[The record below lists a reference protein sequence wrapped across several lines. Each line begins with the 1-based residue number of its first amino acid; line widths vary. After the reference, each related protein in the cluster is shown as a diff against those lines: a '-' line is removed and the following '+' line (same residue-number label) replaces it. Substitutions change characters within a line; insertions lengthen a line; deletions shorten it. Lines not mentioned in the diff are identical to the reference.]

1 MQDKMRMTAAV
12 LAAGSTLITATTV
25 DAGGGPIV
33 EGAKVRHGQAK
44 FERNG
49 NSLRIRSG
57 QRTIIDY
64 SRFDIPVGASVEFAQ
79 ANASSRVLNRI
90 NSAAPSQI
98 MGSLSSNG
106 KVYFINPA
114 GVVFGKNAR
123 IDVNGLFAGAGR
135 MSDGDF
141 LRGVDRLTDMRGTVR
156 NEGSIKAINE
166 VVLAGRTVVNTGEIS
181 TSGKGLVALVAGDT
195 VTLHRAGSRVGV
207 QVAGGAQALQ
217 PGGAGVVQHGTI
229 RTPGGRLVA
238 TSGDIA
244 SLAVDLGG
252 SVVASAIDVDG
263 GARGEVRLSGTLDAS
278 GKSNGRPVGGQVR
291 VTAGG
296 IEVTSS
302 ASINAD
308 GRNGGGTVLV
318 GGGVQGQDATLRN
331 AQRLRVAD
339 GAVISADATVNGD
352 GGTIALW
359 SNHRTDFAG
368 YASARGAGA
377 SGNGGFVEAS
387 GKKHL
392 LYQGMANLLGSGEGS
407 NGTLL
412 IDPGYLTVQNVF
424 GGVDTMS
431 IAQVNAALGVGNLV
445 IQNSGVSQDDG
456 IKWTATKPIVGLNTS
471 SLTLNAVGAGADVLI
486 SAAPNFGTWTGD
498 FIAQTQAGDVVVAPL
513 IKRPNGGNITLSAGG
528 GGVVSFKGAGV
539 QTANS
544 NITVNGPALL
554 GVNASFDAGTGNVL
568 FSDSVTGD
576 GVARNLAVNS
586 TGSTT
591 FTGDLVNIRGLTT
604 NVGGTTTIGG
614 DVALNAFSTIN
625 DAVFLTA
632 GTHTVTNSSA
642 GSTLFAG
649 TVSGPGSLVVNQ
661 GNGLLSFSN
670 TTQAISGI
678 GGLTVNATG
687 GVAFSGKVDGAFD
700 MSINAA
706 NVSFNGAVGSVT
718 PLNSITIPNGYTL
731 ITAPLVATSGDQ
743 RYYDI
748 RLGAKV
754 MPNSSSTLEGAN
766 VIVGRHITRSGTGI
780 RNLTVNSPGVFSV
793 AGNVTNI
800 DNLTSDAPGSFSL
813 GGNISLTD
821 QLVVNDRMDLLNT
834 SNIVAVNGI
843 TLDDVDAGTNSLTLG
858 STGTVALNGDLTRL
872 ANFTIAPT
880 GNTVLNG
887 SVTGTGTMLFRN
899 PLTVGGVG
907 QNRTVTTAGA
917 SNVTFQGTVNGPG
930 NLLVNAGTGTVR
942 FNSTVGATTGL
953 GALTVNSSGAVNF
966 LGTVDGATDLLVR
979 TSGLTTFN
987 ASVGA
992 NTALDSIQVDGPT
1005 LIAGGGTMRTTGN
1018 QAYGGAVTLGLDT
1031 LLSSLAGGSLAL
1043 NGTVNGA
1050 FDLTATSTGLTT
1062 LGGAVGN
1069 STALTSLTIGGPVA
1083 LNGGSV
1089 TTTGAQSYGAAT
1101 LGTNATLTS
1110 TGGGTVDFTSTIDG
1124 ARSLAIGTTGLTT
1137 LGGAVGGTN
1146 ALTSLGVTGP
1156 LALNGGAVTTTGNQT
1171 YGGAVTLGSD
1181 TTLSST
1187 GGGTIDFTQT
1197 LDGAQALAVNNTGGT
1212 TRLGGVVGGTLA
1224 LSQLIVNG
1232 ATQFD
1237 GGSVTTTGQQ
1247 LYGNATLGMSTTLLS
1262 TGGGNIGLSDVAG
1275 NGQFLAVHTGG
1286 NAAFNGDM
1294 GNLLGLLSSA
1304 GGSTTIG
1311 GDIGAVGDIAI
1322 FDDVLLTVGSH
1333 DLNSAAG
1340 SVFFG
1345 STVDGPGSL
1354 ASTAAAG
1361 TTFTGAVGG
1370 NSPLA
1375 ALLVN
1380 GSSTFSGGSATT
1392 VGDLSLLGPSL
1403 FTASTSLNSGG
1414 IITLGGAA
1422 NAGAFDLSLFA
1433 SGIRFANGILV
1444 SGQNLSFT
1452 GPMTALGDVTFNATN
1467 TLSLLGDLLA
1477 DSGQLELGT
1486 PSLIVLGGS
1495 IDSLNTLFFRSDV
1508 RVEGLRSVTVRN
1520 GTNAIFEG
1528 TVNGTTFEDD
1538 TLLVFSSGLT
1548 QFQQDVGNSMRM
1560 LRLETDHPGTIGVA
1574 PSANAII
1581 VIYGELVPPPDPGT
1595 GGGAALARS
1604 YSSMW
1609 ESILRLGDSR
1619 KMGMVD
1625 YRRSGQTLLTA
1636 DLDTGVATGA
1646 FAVSPIEG
1654 TE

>member
-33 EGAKVRHGQAK
+33 EGAKVRHGQAR

-57 QRTIIDY
+57 HRTIIDY

-79 ANASSRVLNRI
+79 ANANSRVLNRI

-135 MSDGDF
+135 MSNSDF

-156 NEGSIKAINE
+156 NEGSIKAVNE

-181 TSGKGLVALVAGDT
+181 TGGNGLVALVAGDT

-252 SVVASAIDVDG
+252 SVVASAVDIDG
-263 GARGEVRLSGTLDAS
+263 GRNGQVRISGRVDAS
-278 GKSNGRPVGGQVR
+278 GESNSRPVGGQVR

-308 GRNGGGTVLV
+308 GRNGGGTVLI

-352 GGTIALW
+352 GGTIAMW
-359 SNHRTDFAG
+359 SDHRTDFAG
-368 YASARGAGA
+368 FASARGAGA
-377 SGNGGFVEAS
+377 AGNGGFVEAS

-392 LYQGMANLLGSGEGS
+392 LYQGMANLLGSGEGA

-412 IDPGYLTVQNVF
+412 VDPGYLTVQNVF

-445 IQNSGVSQDDG
+445 IQNSGASQDDG

-486 SAAPNFGTWTGD
+486 SNAPNFGTWKGD

-528 GGVVSFKGAGV
+528 GGVVSFKGAGI
-539 QTANS
+539 QTTNS
-544 NITVNGPALL
+544 NITVNGPTLL
-554 GVNASFDAGTGNVL
+554 GTNASFDAGTGHVT
-568 FSDSVTGD
+568 FGSSVTGD
-576 GVARNLAVNS
+576 GVTRNLTVNS

-591 FTGDLVNIRGLTT
+591 FTGDLVNLRSLKTNAGGSTT
-604 NVGGTTTIGG
+604 FGGNIG
-614 DVALNAFSTIN
+614 VAGFSTI
-625 DAVFLTA
+625 DDTAIFTA
-632 GTHTVTNSSA
+632 GVHTLTNTSA
-642 GSTLFAG
+642 GSTLFSS
-649 TVSGPGSLVVNQ
+649 TVNGPGSLVVNQ
-661 GNGLLSFSN
+661 GNGLLSFGGPGQS
-670 TTQAISGI
+670 ISGL
-678 GGLTVNATG
+678 GGLAINATG
-687 GVAFSGKVDGAFD
+687 GVAFTGKVDGAFALG
-700 MSINAA
+700 INAA

-718 PLNSITIPNGYTL
+718 PLSSITIPNGYTL

-754 MPNSSSTLEGAN
+754 MPDSSSTLQGAN
-766 VIVGRHITRSGTGI
+766 VIVGRHITRSGTGT
-780 RNLTVNSPGVFSV
+780 RNLTVNSPGLFSV
-793 AGNVTNI
+793 AGNVNNI
-800 DNLTSDAPGSFSL
+800 DNLTSDAPGSFTL
-813 GGNISLTD
+813 GGNITLTD
-821 QLVVNDRMDLLNT
+821 KLVVNDPLNLLN
-834 SNIVAVNGI
+834 SSVIVTANGI
-843 TLDDVDAGTNSLTLG
+843 ALDSVDANGKNLSLGTS
-858 STGTVALNGDLTRL
+858 GTVALNDDLTRL
-872 ANFTIAPT
+872 ANFIIAPA

-887 SVTGTGTMLFRN
+887 SVSGTGLMTFGN
-899 PLTVGGVG
+899 PLTVGGAG
-907 QNRTVTTAGA
+907 LTRTVTTTGA
-917 SNVTFQGTVNGPG
+917 SNVTFAGTVNGPG
-930 NLLVNAGTGTVR
+930 NLAVNGGTGTVA
-942 FNSTVGATTGL
+942 FNGTVGGTTGL
-953 GALTVNSSGAVNF
+953 GALTVNSGGAVNF
-966 LGTVDGATDLLVR
+966 ASTVDGATDLLVR

-987 ASVGA
+987 ASVGGT
-992 NTALDSIQVDGPT
+992 TALDSIQVDGPT

-1018 QAYGGAVTLGLDT
+1018 QLYGGALTLGLDT
-1031 LLSSLAGGSLAL
+1031 LLTSLAGGSIGMG
-1043 NGTVNGA
+1043 GTVNGA
-1050 FDLTATSTGLTT
+1050 FNLTSTSSGLTT
-1062 LGGAVGN
+1062 FGGAVGN
-1069 STALTSLTIGGPVA
+1069 TTALTSVTVGGPVA
-1083 LNGGSV
+1083 LNGGAV
-1089 TTTGAQSYGAAT
+1089 TTTGTQSYGAAT
-1101 LGTNATLTS
+1101 LGAHTTLAS
-1110 TGGGTVDFTSTIDG
+1110 TGGATIDFTSTIDG
-1124 ARSLAIGTTGLTT
+1124 ARSLTVNTTGLTT
-1137 LGGAVGGTN
+1137 LGGAVGGTT
-1146 ALTSLGVTGP
+1146 ALSSLLLGGP
-1156 LALNGGAVTTTGNQT
+1156 LALNGGAITTTGNQT
-1171 YGGAVTLGSD
+1171 YGGPVVLGSD
-1181 TTLSST
+1181 TTLAST

-1197 LDGAQALAVNNTGGT
+1197 LDGAHALAVNNTAGT

-1237 GGSVTTTGQQ
+1237 GGSVTTSGLQ
-1247 LYGNATLGMSTTLLS
+1247 LYGDATLGSSTTLVS

-1275 NGQFLAVHTGG
+1275 NGRFLAVHTGG
-1286 NAAFNGDM
+1286 NAAFNGDLA
-1294 GNLLGLLSSA
+1294 NLLGLLSSA

-1354 ASTAAAG
+1354 ASSAAAG

-1380 GSSTFSGGSATT
+1380 GNSTFGGGSATT

-1403 FTASTSLNSGG
+1403 FTANTSLNSGG

-1422 NAGAFDLSLFA
+1422 NAGAFDLSLFG

-1452 GPMTALGDVTFNATN
+1452 GPMTALGDVTFSATN

-1495 IDSLNTLFFRSDV
+1495 IDSLNGLFFRSDV

-1548 QFQQDVGNSMRM
+1548 AFQQDVGNTMRM
-1560 LRLETDHPGTIGVA
+1560 LRLETDHPGTIQVA

-1581 VIYGELVPPPDPGT
+1581 VIYGELVKPPDPGT

-1604 YSSMW
+1604 YSSLW